1 MNSAAG
7 VRILNAPFR
16 PVVRG
21 ATDAEGRVTLR
32 DVNVG
37 PSRVSVNFPGTVTWS
52 SPLDVPETSLDVT
65 VIVSDTSA
73 TLLVRDERT
82 LEVIRAVSVAWNGAG
97 DISVQSVQ
105 PAADGTVTLPGL
117 PDGAGKLTVS
127 SSLPYETFV
136 LALETPAA
144 IPTEVLLKPIEPST
158 VHGQIVGDDGRPLKD
173 ASFEFIRTDPPSRAF
188 GTTKEDG
195 AIDRPL
201 GNPRPGP
208 TLLVV
213 RRAGYASYIRRNLV
227 LRPGMNDLGSI
238 QLQRGYRV
246 KIIAPDDAGSD
257 PQPYRIRVLDARGAA
272 VDAGLD
278 DASALGVASGG
289 EASVGLLAPGT
300 YTVELVAPQATKR
313 ASVTVR
319 DGDAEAFVK

>member
-1 MNSAAG
+1 
-7 VRILNAPFR
+7 
-16 PVVRG
+16 
-21 ATDAEGRVTLR
+21 
-32 DVNVG
+32 
-37 PSRVSVNFPGTVTWS
+37 
-52 SPLDVPETSLDVT
+52 
-65 VIVSDTSA
+65 
-73 TLLVRDERT
+73 
-82 LEVIRAVSVAWNGAG
+82 
-97 DISVQSVQ
+97 
-105 PAADGTVTLPGL
+105 
-117 PDGAGKLTVS
+117 
-127 SSLPYETFV
+127 
-136 LALETPAA
+136 
-144 IPTEVLLKPIEPST
+144 
-158 VHGQIVGDDGRPLKD
+158 
-173 ASFEFIRTDPPSRAF
+173 
-188 GTTKEDG
+188 
-195 AIDRPL
+195 
-201 GNPRPGP
+201 
-208 TLLVV
+208 VV